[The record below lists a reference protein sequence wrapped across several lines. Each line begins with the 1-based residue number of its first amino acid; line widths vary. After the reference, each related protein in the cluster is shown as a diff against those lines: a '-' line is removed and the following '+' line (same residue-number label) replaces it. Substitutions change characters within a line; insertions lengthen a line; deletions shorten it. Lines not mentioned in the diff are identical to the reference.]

1 MPRDAS
7 QAEIKRAYRRQAI
20 KLHPDKNP
28 SPHANEQ
35 FIQLGKAF
43 ETLKDP
49 HTRAQYD
56 LFGPGSGSCLSFSN
70 CNSAHRG

>member
-1 MPRDAS
+1 MHLTLVLTGASPADYYAILGVRRDAS

-49 HTRAQYD
+49 HKRA
-56 LFGPGSGSCLSFSN
+56 
-70 CNSAHRG
+70 